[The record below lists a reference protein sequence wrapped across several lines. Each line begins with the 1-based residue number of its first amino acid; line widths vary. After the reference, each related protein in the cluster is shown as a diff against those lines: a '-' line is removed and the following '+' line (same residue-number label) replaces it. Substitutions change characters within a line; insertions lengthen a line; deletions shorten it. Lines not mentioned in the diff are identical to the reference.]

1 MGFPG
6 MEIPTCLP
14 YFTPSPQ
21 PTSSLTVY
29 KKERDGVSSHCFP
42 SRSKYFQKPR
52 LSLLKEQH
60 PGFETCFPFPS
71 RHQFKT
77 KGSQMSRGT
86 WSALTVLLLMAV
98 LTSKAFEVEDIVPGH
113 QVAAQIGED
122 LELRCRTTGCDR
134 PIFSWRTQLDF
145 PLGANVSQQGSS
157 SVLKMKVGFEN
168 EHEYL
173 CNTRCGEV
181 RKQKKVQIDIYS
193 FPSDPVIEISHPL
206 VLGEPATITCRVPK
220 VYPADRLE
228 IYLEIEGEVRRMTE
242 FSREPIIKSVETK
255 SASMTFTPSE
265 EDNGR
270 KITCRAELPIDEM
283 EFEPKERKT
292 TQVLHVNY
300 APRLPDFSI
309 LPATLVKEGES
320 VTLQCFAKSSP
331 AAKVTLK
338 RKSANE
344 EVVLD
349 SKDGVVCIPRVTP
362 DDAGGYECEAENEF
376 GKVKR
381 AETLSV
387 EYGPRNTRIVAV
399 PSSTVKEGDTITL
412 SCSTYGSPTPKV
424 FWKKQ
429 LLGGGS
435 RHILEGATLTIKA
448 VQAEAMGLYECEA
461 VNMAGNESRSVEI
474 IVEVSSPSTPELSP
488 STPETSHS
496 TPELSPTAPESSPST
511 PELSPST
518 PALTDR
524 TEAVTEVEDLTI
536 KGTAYNTQHQ
546 VTDSK
551 GDDPENETSLA
562 TNGRIFTTHTA
573 SRNNTITYTVKVDDV
588 GNSTEEDKIVI
599 DRLDYMTPVIIAV
612 SSLATAAGP
621 MAALLIYIFRKAK
634 INGSYSLVNS
644 LKPKV

>member
-1 MGFPG
+1 
-6 MEIPTCLP
+6 
-14 YFTPSPQ
+14 
-21 PTSSLTVY
+21 
-29 KKERDGVSSHCFP
+29 
-42 SRSKYFQKPR
+42 
-52 LSLLKEQH
+52 
-60 PGFETCFPFPS
+60 
-71 RHQFKT
+71 
-77 KGSQMSRGT
+77 MSRGT
-86 WSALTVLLLMAV
+86 SSALIALLLMAV

-122 LELRCRTTGCDR
+122 LELRCRTTGCDS
-134 PIFSWRTQLDF
+134 PTFSWRTQLDF

-157 SVLKMKVGFEN
+157 SVLTMKVGFEN

-181 RKQKKVQIDIYS
+181 RKQQRVQIDIYS
-193 FPSDPVIEISHPL
+193 FPSDPAIEISQPL

-228 IYLEIEGEVRRMTE
+228 IYLEIEGEVPRVTD
-242 FSREPIIKSVETK
+242 FFREPLIKSVETK

-270 KITCRAELPIDEM
+270 KITCRAKLPIDEM

-292 TQVLHVNY
+292 TQILQVNY

-309 LPATLVKEGES
+309 LPAASVKEGET
-320 VTLQCFAKSSP
+320 VTLQCFAKGNP
-331 AAKVTLK
+331 AAKVTI
-338 RKSANE
+338 RKKSTSE

-349 SKDGVVCIPRVTP
+349 GKDGVVHIARATP
-362 DDAGGYECEAENEF
+362 DDAGDYECEAENEF

-412 SCSTYGSPTPKV
+412 TCSTNGSPTPKV
-424 FWKKQ
+424 FWKKH

-435 RHILEGATLTIKA
+435 RLVLEGATLTIKA

-461 VNMAGNESRSVEI
+461 VNAAGKESRTVEI
-474 IVEVSSPSTPELSP
+474 IVQVLSP
-488 STPETSHS
+488 STPEMSHS
-496 TPELSPTAPESSPST
+496 TPELSPTAPELSPST
-511 PELSPST
+511 IELSTTAPELSPSSPELSPST
-518 PALTDR
+518 PELTHR
-524 TEAVTEVEDLTI
+524 NEAVTEVEDFTI
-536 KGTAYNTQHQ
+536 KSTTYNTQHQ

-551 GDDPENETSLA
+551 GDDPEKETSLA
-562 TNGRIFTTHTA
+562 TNGRIFTTYTA

-599 DRLDYMTPVIIAV
+599 DRLDYVTPVIIAV

>member
-300 APRLPDFSI
+300 
-309 LPATLVKEGES
+309 
-320 VTLQCFAKSSP
+320 
-331 AAKVTLK
+331 
-338 RKSANE
+338 
-344 EVVLD
+344 
-349 SKDGVVCIPRVTP
+349 
-362 DDAGGYECEAENEF
+362 
-376 GKVKR
+376 
-381 AETLSV
+381 
-387 EYGPRNTRIVAV
+387 GPRNTRIVAV

>member
-145 PLGANVSQQGSS
+145 PLGANVSHQGSS

-206 VLGEPATITCRVPK
+206 VLGEPATITCCVPK

-242 FSREPIIKSVETK
+242 FSREPLIKSVETK

-292 TQVLHVNY
+292 TEVLHVN
-300 APRLPDFSI
+300 
-309 LPATLVKEGES
+309 
-320 VTLQCFAKSSP
+320 
-331 AAKVTLK
+331 
-338 RKSANE
+338 
-344 EVVLD
+344 
-349 SKDGVVCIPRVTP
+349 
-362 DDAGGYECEAENEF
+362 
-376 GKVKR
+376 
-381 AETLSV
+381 
-387 EYGPRNTRIVAV
+387 YGPRNTRIVAM

-474 IVEVSSPSTPELSP
+474 IVEVSSPSTPETSHSTPELSP

-524 TEAVTEVEDLTI
+524 TEAVTEVEDLAI
-536 KGTAYNTQHQ
+536 KGTTYNTQHQ
-546 VTDSK
+546 VTDSN
-551 GDDPENETSLA
+551 GDDLEKETSLA

-599 DRLDYMTPVIIAV
+599 DRLDYVTPVIIAV